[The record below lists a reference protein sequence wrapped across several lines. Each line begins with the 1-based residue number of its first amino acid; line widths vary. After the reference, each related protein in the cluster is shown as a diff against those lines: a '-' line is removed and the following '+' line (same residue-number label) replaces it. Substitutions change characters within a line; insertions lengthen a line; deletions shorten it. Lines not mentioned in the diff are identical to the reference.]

1 MCLYIE
7 TDDKTDKLLLF
18 RKITKTVTT
27 GKISLNKNLVLKSV
41 HFLDA
46 WPVLKKGKMWV
57 VSVLN
62 YHENETLH
70 KSSSITPHS
79 FQCNSV
85 ILSFKI

>member
-1 MCLYIE
+1 MLFQGEIFSSLDLGSRYSPPATKMCLYIE
-7 TDDKTDKLLLF
+7 NDDKTDKLLLF

-57 VSVLN
+57 CLG
-62 YHENETLH
+62 T
-70 KSSSITPHS
+70 K
-79 FQCNSV
+79 
-85 ILSFKI
+85 LS